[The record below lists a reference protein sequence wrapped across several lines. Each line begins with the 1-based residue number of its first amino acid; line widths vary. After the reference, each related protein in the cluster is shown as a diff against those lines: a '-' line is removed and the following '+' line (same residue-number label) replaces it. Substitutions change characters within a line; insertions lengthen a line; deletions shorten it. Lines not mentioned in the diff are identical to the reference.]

1 MDKYTDP
8 RLVLIHEGN
17 KNSGRYP
24 RGSGARP
31 YQHEG
36 LRFGKKKY
44 VNDDGTL
51 TPKGEA
57 RFELEKKRNAIKKK
71 DNRVKDVEDL
81 RDPDRWSKEDTERGK
96 SVVDASS
103 NLVKELRNIESSIKP
118 KSQKFDLSE
127 MTDADLRQQINRMQ
141 MEEQFSRLMNNRE
154 PEITRGREFLR
165 ETLDIAGKT
174 LAVTSSA
181 LGIALA
187 MKQLKGG

>member
-1 MDKYTDP
+1 MGKYIDP

-24 RGSGARP
+24 RGSGDRP

-36 LRFGKKKY
+36 PRFGKKKY
-44 VNDDGTL
+44 VNPDGSL
-51 TPKGEA
+51 TAKGEA
-57 RFELEKKRNAIKKK
+57 RFEIEKKRNALKKK

-96 SVVDASS
+96 AVIDAGS
-103 NLVKELRNIESSIKP
+103 NLVKELKNVESSSRP
-118 KSQKFDLSE
+118 KTRSFDLST
-127 MTDADLRQQINRMQ
+127 MTDTELRQHINRMQ

-154 PEITRGREFLR
+154 PEISKGREFVSN
-165 ETLDIAGKT
+165 TLDYAGKT

-187 MKQLKGG
+187 IKQLKGG